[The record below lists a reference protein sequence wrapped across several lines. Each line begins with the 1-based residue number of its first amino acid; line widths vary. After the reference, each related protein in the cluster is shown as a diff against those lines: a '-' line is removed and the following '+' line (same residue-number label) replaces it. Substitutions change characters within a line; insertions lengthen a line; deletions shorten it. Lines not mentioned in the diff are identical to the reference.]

1 MNLEKIKSYL
11 KLYWW
16 IILLPHTYLGL
27 HNNWYSF
34 KETIVKEKLNSKG
47 FNLKITEDIYKI
59 DSVIIKK
66 QELTELE
73 KREIKNINVITTPS
87 KINSFKYNK
96 NGK

>member
-16 IILLPHTYLGL
+16 IILIPHFYLGIQ
-27 HNNWYSF
+27 NNWYSF

-73 KREIKNINVITTPS
+73 KREIKDINVVTIPS
-87 KINSFKYNK
+87 KINSFKYK
-96 NGK
+96 KVK

>member
-27 HNNWYSF
+27 QNNWYSF

-73 KREIKNINVITTPS
+73 KREIKDINVVTTPS
-87 KINSFKYNK
+87 KINSFKYK
-96 NGK
+96 KVK